1 MNYRTLKEHRVTGIH
16 PTSTSCTT
24 WGWPFIHVM
33 FIRFLNIELFTWC
46 SFMESCI
53 YIPSDHSRC
62 ILTTIN
68 QYHYLCHCRPHRPLG
83 FNFHVQA
90 FGRCCRQGAD
100 SHPWHTDIHMKKS
113 CRVDVLQNISR
124 TSSSFSMVFT
134 CFFTTSQGDEDQEY
148 TDPAIPHPDLVQC
161 SGFSA
166 KTLCALLP

>member
-68 QYHYLCHCRPHRPLG
+68 QYHYLCHCGPHRPVG
-83 FNFHVQA
+83 FNFHLQA

-100 SHPWHTDIHMKKS
+100 SHPWHTDIWRNH
-113 CRVDVLQNISR
+113 VVLMIFI
-124 TSSSFSMVFT
+124 TYPELHLHLPWFFHV
-134 CFFTTSQGDEDQEY
+134 FFTTSQGDEDQEY
-148 TDPAIPHPDLVQC
+148 TDPAIRHPDLVQC
-161 SGFSA
+161 SGFSG